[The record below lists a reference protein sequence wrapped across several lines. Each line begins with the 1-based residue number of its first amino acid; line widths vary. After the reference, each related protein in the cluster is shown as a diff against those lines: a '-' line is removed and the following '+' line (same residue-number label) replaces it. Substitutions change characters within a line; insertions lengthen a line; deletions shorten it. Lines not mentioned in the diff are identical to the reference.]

1 MEVHPRVS
9 VSAISSF
16 HQPLAADL
24 ELWARHGISRAGVSV
39 AKLDAH
45 GWDDGIALVR
55 RAGVHVANVIGLGPF
70 TLDDPQAWS
79 RQADRC
85 ERALAAADVLGARCL
100 VLTTGR
106 AGALTWDDAADALER
121 AMQPALA
128 EARRRGVRVALEHT
142 NSLRTDVS
150 FVHTLR
156 DDVDLARRLGAGV
169 CLEVNACW
177 AERDLERTIRDAT
190 SDGTLHLV
198 QVSDYRIGTTR
209 TPDRLVPGDGDIPL
223 ERILGWI
230 LDAGYDGDF
239 DLELIGPAI
248 EDEGYDSAIPRAVR
262 RLSELLTQLG
272 A

>member
-1 MEVHPRVS
+1 

-16 HQPLAADL
+16 RQSLDADV
-24 ELWARHGISRAGVSV
+24 ELWTRHGIRRVGVSI

-55 RAGVHVANVIGLGPF
+55 AAAVDVANVIGLGPF
-70 TLDDPQAWS
+70 TLDDPTVWAQQSA
-79 RQADRC
+79 RC
-85 ERALAAADVLGARCL
+85 ARALATADDLRAGCL

-106 AGALTWDDAADALER
+106 AGSLTWEDAAAALET
-121 AMQPALA
+121 AMQPAIA
-128 EARRRGVRVALEHT
+128 EARRREVHVALEHT

-156 DDVDLARRLGAGV
+156 DDIDLARRLGTGV

-190 SDGTLHLV
+190 SDGTLQLV

-223 ERILGWI
+223 VRILASI
-230 LDAGYDGDF
+230 LAAGYEGDF

-248 EDEGYDSAIPRAVR
+248 EDEGYNSAIPRAVE
-262 RLSELLTQLG
+262 RLSELLARLG

>member
-1 MEVHPRVS
+1 VHPRVA

-16 HQPLAADL
+16 RQTLDADI
-24 ELWARHGISRAGVSV
+24 ELWARHGIGRVGVSV

-45 GWDDGIALVR
+45 GWDDGLALVR
-55 RAGVHVANVIGLGPF
+55 AAGVDVANVIGLGPF
-70 TLDDPQAWS
+70 TLDDPTMWADQT
-79 RQADRC
+79 DRC
-85 ERALAAADVLGARCL
+85 NRAFATADTLGAGCL

-106 AGALTWDDAADALER
+106 AGSLTWEDAADALER
-121 AMQPALA
+121 ALRPALA
-128 EARRRGVRVALEHT
+128 EASRAGVHVALEHT

-156 DDVDLARRLGAGV
+156 DDVDLARRLGTAV

-177 AERDLERTIRDAT
+177 AERDLEHTIRDAT
-190 SDGTLHLV
+190 SDGTLRLV

-223 ERILGWI
+223 DRILASI
-230 LDAGYDGDF
+230 LAAGYEGDF

-248 EDEGYDSAIPRAVR
+248 EEEGYDSAIPRAVEY
-262 RLSELLTQLG
+262 LSELLTRLG